1 MTLPVVLESGA
12 VCSRN
17 YVSGCCSP
25 WSRTLAM
32 FTRTAFVLAS
42 VMSPCY
48 RHVCQK
54 PKWALAVFHFGCKSN
69 RVMRNYWNWL
79 SLNCPTLSGA
89 FAHQFGGSSAEHLG
103 LEAQKTFTCGTSYA
117 CCILSSVRP
126 EKRKLAI
133 HNCANALSF
142 LCLPL
147 NCCAHAVIRL
157 QKYFLPPHM
166 KGTWMRIPST
176 VLNLTDRKSV
186 V

>member
-89 FAHQFGGSSAEHLG
+89 FAHQFGGKLSWAPGVRSTENLHLRD
-103 LEAQKTFTCGTSYA
+103 L
-117 CCILSSVRP
+117 
-126 EKRKLAI
+126 
-133 HNCANALSF
+133 
-142 LCLPL
+142 LCLLYSFFCSSWKTQACNPQLCKCSLLPL
-147 NCCAHAVIRL
+147 FALELLCSCCDMVAKI
-157 QKYFLPPHM
+157 LPPTSHERYM
-166 KGTWMRIPST
+166 DADTQYS
-176 VLNLTDRKSV
+176 S
-186 V
+186 